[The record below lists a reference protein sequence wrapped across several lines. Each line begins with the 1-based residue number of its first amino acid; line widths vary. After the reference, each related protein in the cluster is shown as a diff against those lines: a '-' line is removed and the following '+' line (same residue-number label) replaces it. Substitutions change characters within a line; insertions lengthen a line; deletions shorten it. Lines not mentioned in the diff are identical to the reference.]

1 MNWKNDI
8 QEKIG
13 YTFTD
18 DNLLKEALTH
28 SSYTKEHHLPRSRCN
43 ERLEFLGDAFFD
55 AIIGETLYQ
64 MGPQKEEGYLTK
76 LRALIVC
83 ESSLEAVAKELDIG
97 SLLLLG
103 KGEEQTGGR
112 QRKSVLADAM
122 EAIIGAVFLDT
133 GYEGTKKVVLQ
144 LFQKRM
150 DAAAK
155 GKLHSDYKSQLQEMI
170 QQDQIADIQY
180 VITGETG
187 PDHRKVFYVDVLIDG
202 IVCGSGEGR
211 SKKEAQQQAAK
222 EAVAR
227 RENNVL

>member
-13 YTFTD
+13 YIFTD
-18 DNLLKEALTH
+18 DSLLKDALTH

-55 AIIGETLYQ
+55 AIIGEALYQ

-122 EAIIGAVFLDT
+122 EAIIGAIFLDA
-133 GYEGTKKVVLQ
+133 GYEGTKEVVLR
-144 LFQKRM
+144 LFQSRM
-150 DAAAK
+150 EAAVN

-170 QQDQIADIQY
+170 QHDQIADIQY
-180 VITGETG
+180 VITGESG

-202 IVCGSGEGR
+202 IVSGSGEGR
-211 SKKEAQQQAAK
+211 SKKEAQQHAAK

-227 RENNVL
+227 REKNVL